1 MILSNDTRSPEQI
14 KNDYNAQ
21 IAFEKRRDADRSS
34 ASHYWMGCLCMG
46 SDKLIELAETCDI
59 AKKAARKLN
68 YIS

>member
-1 MILSNDTRSPEQI
+1 MILSNDTRSTEQI

-21 IAFEKRRDADRSS
+21 LAFDKKRDADRSS

-46 SDKLIELAETCDI
+46 SDKLIELAKTCPI
-59 AKKAARKLN
+59 AEKAARKLK